1 MFVDETKA
9 KTAWGPLVLRLA
21 LGVIFVIH
29 GWTKIAGANNDWGAG
44 WTRTFY
50 QEQNSTPRGLKKRL
64 EAKKAE
70 AAQRREE
77 AETAKERKAAAAE
90 EHRIQTAL
98 DQASLAYS
106 SGAEPMPDY
115 LTLHAVNLAVAWG
128 ELAGG
133 VALLVG
139 FLTRLAALGLA
150 IIQIGAIWAVTASKG
165 FILTRGVGYEY
176 NVALVAMCVV
186 LILEGGGALAVDTVR
201 RARRRRAGAT
211 TAPTQPVAAAPLP

>member
-50 QEQNSTPRGLKKRL
+50 QEQNSLPRGLKQRL

-77 AETAKERKAAAAE
+77 AESKTERKAAAAE
-90 EHRIQTAL
+90 ERRLQSAL
-98 DQASLAYS
+98 DQTALAYS
-106 SGAEPMPDY
+106 SGAEPMPET
-115 LTLHAVNLAVAWG
+115 LRLHAVNLAVAWG

-133 VALLVG
+133 LALLAG
-139 FLTRLAALGLA
+139 FLTRFAALGLA
-150 IIQIGAIWAVTASKG
+150 LIQIGAIWAVTASKG

-176 NVALVAMCVV
+176 NVALIAMCVV
-186 LILEGGGALAVDTVR
+186 LVLEGGGALAVDTTLR
-201 RARRRRAGAT
+201 TRRRRAAA
-211 TAPTQPVAAAPLP
+211 TAPAQPVAAAPLP